1 MQTLRATTR
10 VGVVFR
16 PQIPPERLAA
26 AARAADDA
34 GLDELWLWE
43 DCFLAGG
50 VSAAAIALSHST
62 ELTVGVGVL
71 PVPMR
76 NVALTAMEIATLA
89 RAFPGR
95 VRIGVGHGVQDWMA
109 QIGQRVDSPMT
120 LLREYLT
127 CLTALLRGERVTF
140 VGRYVSL
147 DGVAL
152 DWPPPAGTE
161 VLAAATGPKTLRLS
175 GELAAGTV
183 LAGGTTPD
191 DLGAAVA
198 HIRAG
203 GDLRPERAAHSV
215 VAYVLCA
222 TGPTAQA
229 DLRAEIEHWELDPA
243 DDVGVAG
250 DAGEVAAGARRWA
263 EAGAATVVLQPAA
276 GADIE
281 GFVRFV
287 GAEVRPMLAV

>member
-1 MQTLRATTR
+1 VLTQGTTTR
-10 VGVVFR
+10 VGAVYR
-16 PQIPPERLAA
+16 PQIPPEHLAS

-76 NVALTAMEIATLA
+76 NVALCAMEIATLE
-89 RAFPGR
+89 RSFPGR

-109 QIGQRVDSPMT
+109 QIGQRVESPMT
-120 LLREYLT
+120 LLREYLF

-140 VGRYVSL
+140 TGRYVDL
-147 DGVAL
+147 DGVGL
-152 DWPPPAGTE
+152 DWPPASAPE

-175 GELAAGTV
+175 GELATGTV

-191 DLGAAVA
+191 GVGAAVA
-198 HIRAG
+198 QIRAG
-203 GDLRPERAAHSV
+203 ADLRAEPAAHSV

-222 TGPTAQA
+222 TGPTAQT
-229 DLRAEIEHWELDPA
+229 DLRAEIEHWELEPA

-250 DAGEVAAGARRWA
+250 DAAEVAAGVRRWA
-263 EAGAATVVLQPAA
+263 EAGADTVVLQPAA
-276 GADIE
+276 GVDVE
-281 GFVRFV
+281 NFVRFV
-287 GAEVRPMLAV
+287 GAEVRPLLAN